1 MKRMITILCLMALIL
16 PAVCLADD
24 EPVVITLELAEPTT
38 TPAPTA
44 TPVPERKPTIALP
57 DFATLPE
64 CDYDDAAARCLSRA
78 IYSVT
83 PRNPTYATRIALA
96 EVVQNMVDDGR
107 YKDTIR
113 YTLLMDSEFPSYDPD
128 AYRSEI
134 NNEVA
139 DIVMRS
145 WAAAQGG
152 DRQYRLTPATGVRFA
167 FYNEKGADYII
178 VYDWDWSVVFDSG
191 EVQHDT
197 P

>member
-1 MKRMITILCLMALIL
+1 MKRLAFILFVAVMLI
-16 PAVCLADD
+16 PCVTFADD
-24 EPVVITLELAEPTT
+24 QNEPVVITLELAEPVETE
-38 TPAPTA
+38 APTE
-44 TPVPERKPTIALP
+44 PDRKQTITLP
-57 DFATLPE
+57 DFATLPR
-64 CDYDDAAARCLSRA
+64 CDYDAADARCLSRA

-96 EVVQNMVDDGR
+96 EIVQNMVDDGR

-178 VYDWDWSVVFDSG
+178 VYDWDWNVVFDSG